1 MVREKSDR
9 WAVWVWTGRRA
20 ERRTVTVGIMND
32 SYVEIVSGLTV
43 GEEVLLTPEIGLTT
57 SY

>member
-1 MVREKSDR
+1 
-9 WAVWVWTGRRA
+9 
-20 ERRTVTVGIMND
+20 MND
-32 SYVEIVSGLTV
+32 LYVEIVSGLTV